1 MIFLDNFSYLE
12 HRILDKE
19 IQELENTEIYYT
31 DEIKK
36 DSIKIKNLNNNDQ
49 IEKYAREKYFM
60 KRENEDIYLIEFE
73 EDQEVKTTN

>member
-1 MIFLDNFSYLE
+1 M
-12 HRILDKE
+12 DKE